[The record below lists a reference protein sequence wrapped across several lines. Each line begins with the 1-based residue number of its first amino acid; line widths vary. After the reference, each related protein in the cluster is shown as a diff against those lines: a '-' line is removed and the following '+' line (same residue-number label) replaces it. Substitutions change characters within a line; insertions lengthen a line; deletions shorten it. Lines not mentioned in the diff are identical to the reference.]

1 MQQVLFVFG
10 GQSSEHGVSC
20 LTAAQV
26 VASLDTSM
34 FEAHLVGITTSGKW
48 VRYSPDE
55 VKAFEIFDNKLPAV
69 DDTRQD
75 ALLYRSSQGV
85 RLATLVEDELIDV
98 VGVDAAFALL
108 HGAFGED
115 GTIQGQFE
123 MLGLPYVGNG
133 VAASANGM
141 DKQWMKIMLEAAD
154 IPVGPYVTLT
164 KKQWDANPEAWL
176 ETISELEYPLYVK
189 PARGGS
195 SMGIS
200 RVDEEG
206 AVVGAIEEAAKFDPK
221 IIVEQGIV
229 GAREIECA
237 VLDGAGGAMASQLG
251 EIIVHEEDEFYD
263 FNAKYLGAGQVELK
277 APAEL
282 PSSLEDRIRNLAIQA
297 FEALGCEGLVRVD
310 TFVVADEVLINEV
323 NTMPGFTK
331 ISMFPHLWSI
341 SGMDY
346 SQLITYLIEDAFR
359 RGVGLR

>member
-26 VASLDTSM
+26 VASLDTSKYV
-34 FEAHLVGITTSGKW
+34 AHLVGVTTGGKW
-48 VRYSPDE
+48 VRYLPEE
-55 VKAFEIFDNKLPAV
+55 VTAFAVADGKLPAV
-69 DDTRQD
+69 DDSRDD
-75 ALLYRSSQGV
+75 ALLYRSSEGV
-85 RLATLVEDELIDV
+85 RLGTLIGEQLTDIACIDV
-98 VGVDAAFALL
+98 AFALL
-108 HGAFGED
+108 HGPFGED

-141 DKQWMKIMLEAAD
+141 DKQWMKVMLEAAD
-154 IPVGPYVTLT
+154 LPVGPYLTLT
-164 KKQWDANPEAWL
+164 KKQWDSDPDAWQ
-176 ETISELEYPLYVK
+176 EKISALQLPLYVK

-200 RVDEEG
+200 RVDDWDALAG
-206 AVVGAIEEAAKFDPK
+206 AVEKAARFDPK

-237 VLDGAGGAMASQLG
+237 VLGAVGGALASQLG
-251 EIIVHEEDEFYD
+251 EIIVHEEGEFYD
-263 FNAKYLGAGQVELK
+263 FDAKYLGAGQVELK

-282 PSSLEDRIRNLAIQA
+282 PSNLEDHIQNLAVQT
-297 FEALGCEGLVRVD
+297 FDALGCEGLVRVD
-310 TFVVADEVLINEV
+310 TFVVDDEVLINEV
-323 NTMPGFTK
+323 NTMPGFTQ
-331 ISMFPHLWSI
+331 ISMFPHLWAI